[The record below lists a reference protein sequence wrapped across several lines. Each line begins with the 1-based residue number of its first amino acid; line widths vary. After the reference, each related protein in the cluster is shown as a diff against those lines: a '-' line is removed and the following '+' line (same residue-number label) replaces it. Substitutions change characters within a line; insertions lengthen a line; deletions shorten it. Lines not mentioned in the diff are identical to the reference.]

1 MLKFV
6 YVCSNCNVSTVSLF
20 HGPWS
25 FELSFWILRY
35 DKEVSQCI
43 RTEDNFGKDK
53 SLDRKKNEGNIA
65 LGTKINEPQQVQRE
79 DNFVK
84 EWGLIFI
91 TCNDSSS
98 IGRNMVAKF

>member
-1 MLKFV
+1 MTHPLLEKTRLPDINDNLV
-6 YVCSNCNVSTVSLF
+6 
-20 HGPWS
+20 
-25 FELSFWILRY
+25 FWMEQTN
-35 DKEVSQCI
+35 DE
-43 RTEDNFGKDK
+43 
-53 SLDRKKNEGNIA
+53 NIA
-65 LGTKINEPQQVQRE
+65 LGANINEPQQVQRE

>member
-1 MLKFV
+1 MTHPLLEKTRLPDIKDNLV
-6 YVCSNCNVSTVSLF
+6 
-20 HGPWS
+20 
-25 FELSFWILRY
+25 FW
-35 DKEVSQCI
+35 
-43 RTEDNFGKDK
+43 TEQTND
-53 SLDRKKNEGNIA
+53 ENIA
-65 LGTKINEPQQVQRE
+65 LAANINEPQQVQRE

>member
-1 MLKFV
+1 M
-6 YVCSNCNVSTVSLF
+6 
-20 HGPWS
+20 
-25 FELSFWILRY
+25 FEERIILVKKRHW
-35 DKEVSQCI
+35 
-43 RTEDNFGKDK
+43 TERRNK
-53 SLDRKKNEGNIA
+53 GNIA
-65 LGTKINEPQQVQRE
+65 LGAKINEPQQVQRE

>member
-1 MLKFV
+1 M
-6 YVCSNCNVSTVSLF
+6 ND
-20 HGPWS
+20 
-25 FELSFWILRY
+25 E
-35 DKEVSQCI
+35 
-43 RTEDNFGKDK
+43 
-53 SLDRKKNEGNIA
+53 NIA
-65 LGTKINEPQQVQRE
+65 LGANIDEPQQAQKE

>member
-1 MLKFV
+1 MLKKFLHV
-6 YVCSNCNVSTVSLF
+6 
-20 HGPWS
+20 
-25 FELSFWILRY
+25 FEQRIILVKTSHY
-35 DKEVSQCI
+35 
-43 RTEDNFGKDK
+43 TE
-53 SLDRKKNEGNIA
+53 KNEGNIA

>member
-1 MLKFV
+1 MEKR
-6 YVCSNCNVSTVSLF
+6 N
-20 HGPWS
+20 
-25 FELSFWILRY
+25 
-35 DKEVSQCI
+35 K
-43 RTEDNFGKDK
+43 
-53 SLDRKKNEGNIA
+53 GNIA
-65 LGTKINEPQQVQRE
+65 LGANINEPEQLQRE

>member
-1 MLKFV
+1 MTHPLLEGTRLPNFNEKWV
-6 YVCSNCNVSTVSLF
+6 
-20 HGPWS
+20 
-25 FELSFWILRY
+25 FW
-35 DKEVSQCI
+35 
-43 RTEDNFGKDK
+43 TEQIKD
-53 SLDRKKNEGNIA
+53 ENIA
-65 LGTKINEPQQVQRE
+65 LGANINEPQQVQRE

>member
-1 MLKFV
+1 MTHLLLV
-6 YVCSNCNVSTVSLF
+6 ATRLPNSNKKLVF
-20 HGPWS
+20 
-25 FELSFWILRY
+25 FW
-35 DKEVSQCI
+35 
-43 RTEDNFGKDK
+43 TEQIND
-53 SLDRKKNEGNIA
+53 ENIA
-65 LGTKINEPQQVQRE
+65 LGANINEPEQVQRE